1 MWTPPPSPAQALLRC
16 LLQASEGAFLI
27 KSSSSAVVSTL
38 LYQFEARETLSTGLA
53 VLAGNNGLKL
63 CRLRAK
69 GALVL

>member
-1 MWTPPPSPAQALLRC
+1 MWTPPPSPAQALLRG
-16 LLQASEGAFLI
+16 LLQACEGAFLI

-38 LYQFEARETLSTGLA
+38 LYQFEGETLSTGLA